1 MASASEFSA
10 QEEQKVLLKQSAQWT
25 DEKNFQAE
33 VCLELS
39 VLIELYAEIT
49 KSGNI
54 ISEQQ
59 NAQTGQ
65 NEQAVETEQ
74 LDEDGYMNEKVQAEE
89 EMQLEENVPSGDED
103 VYDEDTH
110 EEDVYG
116 EEDIYL
122 KENDQ
127 AGENGQAEEHK
138 QPEEEGQGT
147 NDGQNPESSQQV
159 SDVRYFLTA
168 YISEYF
174 QVEETGLKYDMQAE
188 SVKIQNQK
196 GQETEITKLTC
207 EVPVKDAQADTLRL
221 KIPDSMRENEE
232 FPSILIDMIKAGEA
246 SGSLENSLTRMA
258 IQFEKDAKLK
268 GVVKKAMMYP
278 IVLIFVMIGVIV
290 VMLTFVI
297 PSFMTMFEDL
307 DSELPVT
314 TRAILAMSDSVKGYW
329 YVYLIVVIG
338 IVVGVKLYGNTEN
351 GRHNLDKLKLKIPVF
366 GLLQTKSACASFA
379 RTMSTLLQAGM
390 PMIDA
395 LEISAS
401 TMKNVLYYD
410 ALEKVKSGV
419 SLGLPLS
426 NQLRTSGLF
435 PPMVVHMVGIGEET
449 GNVEEMLTNSAVYY
463 EEEVEV
469 QTQTLTSLMEPIII
483 VLMAFVVVLL
493 ILAIYQPMIQ
503 LYNTLGSQG

>member
-1 MASASEFSA
+1 METFSYKAVDASGKDVKGAVEAESRDEAARKIKERGFTPVSIAKQGALDKDVNVSFLGKKKIPARDMSVFCRQFASI
-10 QEEQKVLLKQSAQWT
+10 LKAGVSVINA
-25 DEKNFQAE
+25 
-33 VCLELS
+33 LEML
-39 VLIELYAEIT
+39 
-49 KSGNI
+49 
-54 ISEQQ
+54 SEQTENKKLQ
-59 NAQTGQ
+59 EAIKRTQDS
-65 NEQAVETEQ
+65 VE
-74 LDEDGYMNEKVQAEE
+74 K
-89 EMQLEENVPSGDED
+89 
-103 VYDEDTH
+103 
-110 EEDVYG
+110 G
-116 EEDIYL
+116 E
-122 KENDQ
+122 
-127 AGENGQAEEHK
+127 
-138 QPEEEGQGT
+138 
-147 NDGQNPESSQQV
+147 
-159 SDVRYFLTA
+159 
-168 YISEYF
+168 
-174 QVEETGLKYDMQAE
+174 
-188 SVKIQNQK
+188 
-196 GQETEITKLTC
+196 
-207 EVPVKDAQADTLRL
+207 TLS
-221 KIPDSMRENEE
+221 DSMKQNEE
-232 FPSILIDMIKAGEA
+232 FPSILVDMVKAGEA

-278 IVLIFVMIGVIV
+278 IVLLCVMVGVII

-314 TRAILAMSDSVKGYW
+314 TKAILAMSNSLKHYW
-329 YVYLIVVIG
+329 FIYILVIVG
-338 IVVGVKLYGNTEN
+338 IVVGLQLYKRTDA

-401 TMKNVLYYD
+401 TMKNVLFYD
-410 ALEKVKSGV
+410 GLEKVKNGV

-426 NQLRTSGLF
+426 NQLKSTGLF

-483 VLMAFVVVLL
+483 VLMALVVVML

-503 LYNTLGSQG
+503 LYNTLGNA

>member
-1 MASASEFSA
+1 METFSYKAVDASGKDVKGAVEAESRDEAARKIKEQGFTPVSIGKQGTLDKDVNVSFLGKKKIPARDMSVFCRQFASI
-10 QEEQKVLLKQSAQWT
+10 LKAGVSVINA
-25 DEKNFQAE
+25 
-33 VCLELS
+33 LEML
-39 VLIELYAEIT
+39 
-49 KSGNI
+49 
-54 ISEQQ
+54 SEQTENKKLQ
-59 NAQTGQ
+59 EAIKRTQDS
-65 NEQAVETEQ
+65 VE
-74 LDEDGYMNEKVQAEE
+74 K
-89 EMQLEENVPSGDED
+89 
-103 VYDEDTH
+103 
-110 EEDVYG
+110 G
-116 EEDIYL
+116 E
-122 KENDQ
+122 
-127 AGENGQAEEHK
+127 
-138 QPEEEGQGT
+138 
-147 NDGQNPESSQQV
+147 
-159 SDVRYFLTA
+159 
-168 YISEYF
+168 
-174 QVEETGLKYDMQAE
+174 
-188 SVKIQNQK
+188 
-196 GQETEITKLTC
+196 
-207 EVPVKDAQADTLRL
+207 TLS
-221 KIPDSMRENEE
+221 DSMKQNEE
-232 FPSILIDMIKAGEA
+232 FPSILVDMVKAGEA

-278 IVLIFVMIGVIV
+278 IVLLCVMVGVII

-314 TRAILAMSDSVKGYW
+314 TKAILAMSNSLKHYW
-329 YVYLIVVIG
+329 FIYILVIVG
-338 IVVGVKLYGNTEN
+338 IVVGLQLYKRTDA

-401 TMKNVLYYD
+401 TMKNVLFYD
-410 ALEKVKSGV
+410 GLEKVKNGV

-426 NQLRTSGLF
+426 NQLKATGLF

-483 VLMAFVVVLL
+483 VLMALVVVML

-503 LYNTLGSQG
+503 LYNTLGNA

>member
-1 MASASEFSA
+1 METFSYKAVDASG
-10 QEEQKVLLKQSAQWT
+10 KDVK
-25 DEKNFQAE
+25 
-33 VCLELS
+33 
-39 VLIELYAEIT
+39 
-49 KSGNI
+49 G
-54 ISEQQ
+54 
-59 NAQTGQ
+59 
-65 NEQAVETEQ
+65 AVEAESKDEAARKIKEQGFTPISIGKQGALDKDVNLSFFGPKKIPARDMSVFCRQFASILKAGVSVINALEMLGEQTE
-74 LDEDGYMNEKVQAEE
+74 NKR
-89 EMQLEENVPSGDED
+89 
-103 VYDEDTH
+103 
-110 EEDVYG
+110 
-116 EEDIYL
+116 L
-122 KENDQ
+122 KEAIERTQ
-127 AGENGQAEEHK
+127 SSVEKGENL
-138 QPEEEGQGT
+138 
-147 NDGQNPESSQQV
+147 S
-159 SDVRYFLTA
+159 
-168 YISEYF
+168 
-174 QVEETGLKYDMQAE
+174 
-188 SVKIQNQK
+188 
-196 GQETEITKLTC
+196 
-207 EVPVKDAQADTLRL
+207 
-221 KIPDSMRENEE
+221 DSMRENEE
-232 FPSILIDMIKAGEA
+232 FPSILVDMIKAGEA

-307 DSELPVT
+307 DSELPIT
-314 TRAILAMSDSVKGYW
+314 TRMILAMSDSVKGYW

-351 GRHNLDKLKLKIPVF
+351 GRHNLDKLKIPVF

-469 QTQTLTSLMEPIII
+469 QTQALTSLMEPIII
-483 VLMAFVVVLL
+483 ILMALVVVML

-503 LYNTLGSQG
+503 LYNTLGAQG